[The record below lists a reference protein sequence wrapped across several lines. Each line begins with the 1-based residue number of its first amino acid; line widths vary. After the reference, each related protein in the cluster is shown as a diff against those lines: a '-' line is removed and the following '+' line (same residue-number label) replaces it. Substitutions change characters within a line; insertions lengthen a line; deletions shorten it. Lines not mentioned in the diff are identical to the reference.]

1 VRRVPRLLSA
11 SEAAALIGDGQTV
24 ASTGFSMIGVA
35 EALYRAIEAR
45 FLAEGHPRDLTLV
58 HSAGQSDR
66 ANGMQHWAQPGLLAR
81 IIGSHWGLAPKMA
94 ELIAADGLACHC
106 LPQGQLTHLYR
117 AIAGGQPGLVSTI
130 GLHTFVDP
138 RREGA
143 RVNARAMAEP
153 SLVELVTLSGQ
164 EALWYKS
171 FPIHVAIVRGTV
183 ADTAGNVIADEEPLR
198 LEVLTLAQAARNS
211 GGIVICQVKR
221 LVAPGTLPPL
231 QISIPGMLV
240 DVLVVAE
247 SPEETHRQSSSWAFY
262 APLIT
267 AGGGRA
273 APAAV
278 SADVPGAPLDERTLI
293 GRRAA
298 LELFPGALVNLGTG
312 IPGDTVGHVAAAEGV
327 AEQIVLSIESG
338 TAGGVPAGGG
348 DFGVAL
354 YPDSIIGH
362 AEQFDFY
369 NGGAVDLCYMG
380 AGEIDRAGNVN
391 VSKLGGRMTG
401 CGGFIDITQPA
412 RKVVFCATFS
422 SGGLRV
428 ATGDGELRVLQEGRY
443 PKFVRD
449 VAQVTFSAEESLR
462 RRQPVLYVT
471 ERAVFRLTA
480 EGLRLIEIAPGI
492 DLQHDVLDRLPFT
505 PIVADPLLRMD
516 PATFRPGRMG
526 LLRERFGGAGG
537 PGEWGPGDESPG

>member
-1 VRRVPRLLSA
+1 VRRSPQILSA
-11 SEAAALIGDGQTV
+11 AQAAALITDGQTV
-24 ASTGFSMIGVA
+24 GSTGFSMTGVA
-35 EALYRAIEAR
+35 EALYRALEAR
-45 FLAEGHPRDLTLV
+45 YLSTGQPRGLTLV

-66 ANGMQHWAQPGLLAR
+66 INGMQRWAHPGLLQR
-81 IIGSHWGLAPKMA
+81 IVGSHWGLAPRMA

-106 LPQGQLTHLYR
+106 LPQGQITHLYR

-138 RREGA
+138 RRLGG

-153 SLVELVTLSGQ
+153 SLVELVTLGGQ

-171 FPIHVAIVRGTV
+171 FPIHVALVRGTL
-183 ADTAGNVIADEEPLR
+183 ADTAGNVAADEEPLR
-198 LEVLTLAQAARNS
+198 LEVLSLAQAARNS

-221 LVAPGTLPPL
+221 LVEPGTLPPL
-231 QISIPGMLV
+231 QVVLPGMLV

-247 SPEETHRQSSSWAFY
+247 AAEETHRQASSWAFH

-267 AGGGRA
+267 AGGR
-273 APAAV
+273 PAAQ
-278 SADVPGAPLDERTLI
+278 SDDSGEPDERRLI

-312 IPGDTVGHVAAAEGV
+312 IPGDAVGPVAAAEGV
-327 AEQIVLSIESG
+327 AGAITLSIESG

-348 DFGVAL
+348 DFGVAEF
-354 YPDSIIGH
+354 PDAVIGH
-362 AEQFDFY
+362 AEQFDYY

-380 AGEIDRAGNVN
+380 AGEIDGAGNVN
-391 VSKLGGRMTG
+391 VSKLGGRVTG

-428 ATGDGELRVLQEGRY
+428 ATGDGELRVLAEGKY

-449 VAQVTFSAEESLR
+449 VAQVTFSAEEALR

-471 ERAVFRLTA
+471 ERAVFQLTA
-480 EGLRLIEIAPGI
+480 DGLRLVEIAPSV
-492 DLQHDVLDRLPFT
+492 DLQRDVLDRLPFA
-505 PIVADPLLRMD
+505 PLVADPLRRMD
-516 PATFRPGRMG
+516 AAIFQAGRLG
-526 LLRERFGGAGG
+526 LLREGFGRV
-537 PGEWGPGDESPG
+537 

>member
-1 VRRVPRLLSA
+1 MLSA
-11 SEAAALIGDGQTV
+11 PEAAALIADGQTV
-24 ASTGFSMIGVA
+24 GSTGFSMTGVA
-35 EALYRAIEAR
+35 EALYRAVEAR

-66 ANGMQHWAQPGLLAR
+66 VNGMQHWAQPGLLAR
-81 IIGSHWGLAPKMA
+81 IIGSHWGMAPKMA
-94 ELIAADGLACHC
+94 ELIVADGLACHC

-138 RREGA
+138 RRQGG

-153 SLVELVTLSGQ
+153 ALVELVTLGGQ
-164 EALWYKS
+164 EALWYKA

-183 ADTAGNVIADEEPLR
+183 ADTAGNVTADEEPLR
-198 LEVLTLAQAARNS
+198 LEVLALAQAAKNS

-221 LVAPGTLPPL
+221 LVEPGALLPL
-231 QISIPGMLV
+231 QIAIPGMLV

-247 SPEETHRQSSSWAFY
+247 SPEETHRQTSSWAFH
-262 APLIT
+262 APLLA
-267 AGGGRA
+267 AGGGRVDLP
-273 APAAV
+273 APPEGTLGPV
-278 SADVPGAPLDERTLI
+278 LDERTVI

-312 IPGDTVGHVAAAEGV
+312 IPGDAVGPVASDEGV
-327 AEQIVLSIESG
+327 ADRIVLSIESG
-338 TAGGVPAGGG
+338 TAGGIPAGGG
-348 DFGVAL
+348 DFGVAQF
-354 YPDSIIGH
+354 PDSIIGH
-362 AEQFDFY
+362 AEQFDYY

-380 AGEIDRAGNVN
+380 AGEIDRRGNVN

-428 ATGDGELRVLQEGRY
+428 TTGDGELRVLQEGRY
-443 PKFVRD
+443 PKFVRE
-449 VAQVTFSAEESLR
+449 VAQVTFSAEEALR

-471 ERAVFRLTA
+471 ERAVFQLTD
-480 EGLRLIEIAPGI
+480 EGLRLVEIAPGI
-492 DLQHDVLDRLPFT
+492 DLQRDVLHLLPFALL
-505 PIVADPLLRMD
+505 VADPLLRID
-516 PATFRPGRMG
+516 PAVFRSGRMG
-526 LLRERFGGAGG
+526 LLQERFRGI
-537 PGEWGPGDESPG
+537 

>member
-1 VRRVPRLLSA
+1 M
-11 SEAAALIGDGQTV
+11 LITDGQTV
-24 ASTGFSMIGVA
+24 ASTGFSMTGVA

-45 FLAEGHPRDLTLV
+45 FLSTGQPRGLTLV

-66 ANGMQHWAQPGLLAR
+66 VNGMQRWAHPGLLAR
-81 IIGSHWGLAPKMA
+81 IIGSHWGLAPRMA

-106 LPQGQLTHLYR
+106 LPQGQMTHLYR

-138 RREGA
+138 RRLGG
-143 RVNARAMAEP
+143 RVNARAMAEQ
-153 SLVELVTLSGQ
+153 SLVELVTLGGQ
-164 EALWYKS
+164 ESLWYKS
-171 FPIHVAIVRGTV
+171 FPIHVALVRGTV
-183 ADTAGNVIADEEPLR
+183 ADTAGNVAAGEEPLR
-198 LEVLTLAQAARNS
+198 LEVLSLAQAARNS

-221 LVAPGTLPPL
+221 LVEAGVLPPL
-231 QISIPGMLV
+231 QVVLPGMLV

-247 SPEETHRQSSSWAFY
+247 AAEETHRQASSWAFHV
-262 APLIT
+262 PLIT
-267 AGGGRA
+267 AGGGQPLA
-273 APAAV
+273 AHDA
-278 SADVPGAPLDERTLI
+278 SSGELDERRLI

-312 IPGDTVGHVAAAEGV
+312 IPGDAVGPVAAAEGV
-327 AEQIVLSIESG
+327 AGAITLSIESG
-338 TAGGVPAGGG
+338 TTGGVPAGGG
-348 DFGVAL
+348 DFGVTE
-354 YPDSIIGH
+354 YPDAIIGH

-380 AGEIDRAGNVN
+380 AGEIDGVGNVN

-428 ATGDGELRVLQEGRY
+428 ASGDGALRILAEGKY

-449 VAQVTFSAEESLR
+449 VAQVTFSAEEALR
-462 RRQPVLYVT
+462 RQQSVLYVT
-471 ERAVFRLTA
+471 ERAVFELTA
-480 EGLRLIEIAPGI
+480 EGLCLIEIAPGV
-492 DLQHDVLDRLPFT
+492 DRQCDVLDQLPFA
-505 PIVADPLLRMD
+505 PLVADPLPRMD
-516 PATFRPGRMG
+516 SAIFRRGRMG
-526 LLRERFGGAGG
+526 LLRERFTLADAQWPGG
-537 PGEWGPGDESPG
+537 